1 MIEKFFRNLF
11 PLAYHHAVHSRNA
24 DDETMARDFHIDYKN
39 CLEKSYDT
47 LQPFGEIPH
56 SISRMLVQSVGA
68 ANVFLRSLEQGGKI
82 VGEAENLPI
91 DTLSIKCQ
99 HALLKMNYCASC
111 KGHNYHHFRPCYGY
125 CSNVVRLVFYLR
137 RFVITKI
144 NDHRPFLSHFCRGCL
159 TQFLG
164 GLDTDWTSFS
174 EAIERLMT
182 LVRNKD
188 GIESVIKNLDG
199 KLSEAIMHAMT
210 NGPELEKKVSHDR
223 NILFNRRGIEA
234 FLFSPIKRDVAK
246 FLLLAIEEFFSF
258 H

>member
-1 MIEKFFRNLF
+1 
-11 PLAYHHAVHSRNA
+11 
-24 DDETMARDFHIDYKN
+24 MARDFHVDYKN

-47 LQPFGEIPH
+47 LQPFGDIPN
-56 SISRMLVQSVGA
+56 SINRMLTQSVGA
-68 ANVFLRSLEQGGKI
+68 ANALLRSLEQGGRI
-82 VGEAENLPI
+82 VGETANLPI

-111 KGHNYHHFRPCYGY
+111 KGHNYHHSRPCYGY
-125 CSNVVRLVFYLR
+125 CSNVVRSVSLSSKALFSLV
-137 RFVITKI
+137 TKI
-144 NDHRPFLSHFCRGCL
+144 NDAFLFLTHDRGCL

-210 NGPELEKKVSHDR
+210 NGPDLEMKVSHAQ
-223 NILFNRRGIEA
+223 NIL
-234 FLFSPIKRDVAK
+234 
-246 FLLLAIEEFFSF
+246 
-258 H
+258 